1 MPAGPPPGAPAPLAP
16 PPGNWMTP
24 QGPKAPPMP
33 GKAKEAKTAKE
44 GEIFRE
50 KKILSED
57 FRETH

>member
-1 MPAGPPPGAPAPLAP
+1 
-16 PPGNWMTP
+16 
-24 QGPKAPPMP
+24 MP